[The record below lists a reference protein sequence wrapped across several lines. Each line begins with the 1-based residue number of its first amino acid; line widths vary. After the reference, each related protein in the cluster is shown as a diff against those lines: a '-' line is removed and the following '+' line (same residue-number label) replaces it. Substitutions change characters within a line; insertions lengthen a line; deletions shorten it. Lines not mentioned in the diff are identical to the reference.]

1 MRKYL
6 GLIALLLLAVAA
18 FAGRVD
24 YLYAGAGTETPL
36 YFDQSAGSVFVAGKT
51 EIQGKVCLGAGTA
64 AAPEVFPGTDS
75 NTGFSFTAAD
85 TVNISTGGAARL
97 IATNAGVQVV
107 GTLSYTGL
115 GYPDGAVGAP
125 AYSYAAE
132 PTSGHYRAG
141 AGDVRLAILGVDA
154 IQATATAITFA
165 SPLVVPVGAAATP
178 TYAYAG
184 DANCGE
190 FHAGADNIA
199 WATNGVQRL
208 DLSTT
213 LLTSTLPL
221 ILPVGAVGAPAQ
233 GYAGDATTGWYHS
246 AASEI
251 SGAIAGVQRFNLT
264 ATGINGTAM
273 GATTPAAGAF
283 TTLSATGAIT
293 GTTGSNVTYKYAT
306 ASWDALV
313 ASTTTRYLAFIP
325 TDNVQVDEIYAWSY
339 ATPISA
345 AGTVLLN
352 VYCNAVGPVENLLQ
366 ETADFD
372 LEAIGANTGTNM
384 PVQTTDPTHLVIVA
398 GEPIYVAI
406 ASTNAIGTNSTGG
419 VTIKYHNR

>member
-6 GLIALLLLAVAA
+6 GLITLLVLAAAA

-24 YLYAGAGTETPL
+24 YLYAGAGTETPV
-36 YFDQSAGSVFVAGKT
+36 YFDQGAGSVFIAGKT
-51 EIQGKVCLGAGTA
+51 EVQGKICVGAGTA
-64 AAPEVFPGTDS
+64 AAPEIFPGTDN
-75 NTGFSFTAAD
+75 NTGLSFTAAD

-107 GTLSYTGL
+107 GTLAYTGL

-132 PTSGHYRAG
+132 PTSGEYRAG

-154 IQATATAITFA
+154 IQATAIAITFA
-165 SPLVVPVGAAATP
+165 SPLVAPVGAAATP
-178 TYAYAG
+178 TYVHTG
-184 DANCGE
+184 DPNSGG
-190 FHAGADNIA
+190 FHVGADELG
-199 WATNGVQRL
+199 WSTNGVQRL
-208 DLSTT
+208 SLSTT
-213 LLTSTLPL
+213 FLTSTLPIIHPL
-221 ILPVGAVGAPAQ
+221 GAVGAPAAP
-233 GYAGDATTGWYHS
+233 YAGDANTGEYSSGADAIDFACNGVRQGGFTTTGLNNT
-246 AASEI
+246 
-251 SGAIAGVQRFNLT
+251 AIGQ
-264 ATGINGTAM
+264 
-273 GATTPAAGAF
+273 TTPAAGAF
-283 TTLSATGAIT
+283 TTLTSVTA
-293 GTTGSNVTYKYAT
+293 SNVTYKYAT

-313 ASTTTRYLAFIP
+313 ASTTTRYLAFVP
-325 TDNVQVDEIYAWSY
+325 TDNVQIDEIYAWSY

-352 VYCNAVGPVENLLQ
+352 VYCNAAGPVENLLQ
-366 ETADFD
+366 ETVDFD

-384 PVQTTDPTHLVIVA
+384 PVQTTDPTHLVIVS

-406 ASTNAIGTNSTGG
+406 ASTNAIGTNSSGG